1 MSKVKCLN
9 CEQVFDEEDVV
20 IREECVGEFWG
31 SPAYERRAYCP
42 YCGEDAIDYEYVEED
57 EEDEE

>member
-20 IREECVGEFWG
+20 TKQEYRGEFWG
-31 SPAYERRAYCP
+31 SPAYETVGCCP

-57 EEDEE
+57 EDE